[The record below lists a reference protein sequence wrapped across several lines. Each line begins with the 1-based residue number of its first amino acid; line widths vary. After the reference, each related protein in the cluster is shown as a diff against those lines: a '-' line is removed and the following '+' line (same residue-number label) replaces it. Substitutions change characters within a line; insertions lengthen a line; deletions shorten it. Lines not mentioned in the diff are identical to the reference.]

1 MPFSTIDCYGDE
13 LFDVSKSKFETTVDE
28 VLNTLFEGYD
38 NLTK

>member
-13 LFDVSKSKFETTVDE
+13 FFDVSKPKFETTVVE
-28 VLNTLFEGYD
+28 VLKTLFGGYD